1 VRVAVGSKNRV
12 KIEAVRRIFS
22 RIYGQDKVEV
32 LGVEV
37 DSRIP
42 IQPLGDE
49 TIDGAV
55 NRANEAIVK
64 GDANLGVGIEAG
76 LFKFPRTIT
85 GYVDIQWC
93 AILDREGRLTV
104 GCNSGFEYPPKVV
117 SKVLGENRE
126 VGEVMDEL
134 TGIKDLGE
142 SVGAIGVLSK
152 GLLDR
157 VSLSEQAVLM
167 AMIPRLNL
175 DFYFESK

>member
-1 VRVAVGSKNRV
+1 MRIAVGSTNPV

-22 RIYGQDKVEV
+22 RIYSRDKVEV
-32 LGVEV
+32 FGVQV
-37 DSRIP
+37 DSGIS
-42 IQPLGDE
+42 IQPFGEE
-49 TIDGAV
+49 TIEGAV
-55 NRANEAIVK
+55 NRAKEAIVK
-64 GDANLGVGIEAG
+64 ADADLGVGIEAG
-76 LFKFPRTIT
+76 LLKFPRTMT

-93 AILDREGRLTV
+93 AVVDREGRLTV

-117 SKVLGENRE
+117 SKVLDENRE

-142 SVGAIGVLSK
+142 NVGAIGVLSK

>member
-1 VRVAVGSKNRV
+1 VRVAVGSKNPV
-12 KIEAVRRIFS
+12 KTEAVRRIFS

-32 LGVEV
+32 LGIEV
-37 DSRIP
+37 DSGIS
-42 IQPLGDE
+42 IQPMGDE

-55 NRANEAIVK
+55 NRAKEAIVK
-64 GDANLGVGIEAG
+64 GDADLGVGVEAG

-85 GYVDIQWC
+85 GYLDIQWC
-93 AILDREGRLTV
+93 AIVDCEGKLTV

-117 SKVLGENRE
+117 SKVLVENRE

-134 TGIKDLGE
+134 TGVKDLGE
-142 SVGAIGVLSK
+142 SVGAIGILSK

-157 VSLSEQAVLM
+157 VSLTEQAVLM

-175 DFYFESK
+175 DLYLKSK

>member
-1 VRVAVGSKNRV
+1 MQVAVGSKNPV
-12 KIEAVRRIFS
+12 KIEAVKRIFS
-22 RIYGQDKVEV
+22 QIYGQDKVEV
-32 LGVEV
+32 LGIEV

-42 IQPLGDE
+42 IQPVGDE

-55 NRANEAIVK
+55 NRAKEAIVK
-64 GDANLGVGIEAG
+64 GDADLGVGIEAG
-76 LFKFPRTIT
+76 LFKFPGTIT

-93 AILDREGRLTV
+93 AIVDREGRLTV

-117 SKVLGENRE
+117 SRVLGENRE

-134 TGIKDLGE
+134 TGVKDLGE

-167 AMIPRLNL
+167 AMIARLNL
-175 DFYFESK
+175 DLYFGSK